1 MMSMVLG
8 HMTLHP
14 RMPSP
19 MPVVHILLHGISG
32 SALARRRIFVR
43 PLYVWVALALASVL
57 PFLYTYTL
65 VNRARFAARFAL
77 AINLYNKVINVRS
90 LS

>member
-14 RMPSP
+14 RMPPP
-19 MPVVHILLHGISG
+19 MPVVHIHGISG

-65 VNRARFAARFAL
+65 VNRARFASRFAARFAL
-77 AINLYNKVINVRS
+77 AIKIVMCYTIAC
-90 LS
+90 